1 MKKLSKEKRETFE
14 RLYGYWIQILKNEI
28 NSVWSIMI
36 FYVGKKGAGKSYS
49 AIKDGLELD
58 PKLTID
64 QILFKKEEVDQFID
78 KYAYTGGKVGIWD
91 EFGAEMH
98 ARMWYEKE
106 QKEMIQKL
114 QIIRETDLTF
124 LVVLPHLIFGD
135 SSVDALANFCA
146 EVHKPNHREDPYRI
160 AKALEM
166 EGLYSKRKR
175 MEFRPIWYKGQIF
188 HIPYLNPK
196 KNNKTL
202 FKEYHKKK
210 TAYVIWRTQ
219 QNKEKEEDRGLTGK
233 QLNYLRLF
241 IKEYSITE
249 VANELGVTEQAVKE
263 MKRKLRRKG
272 ALN

>member
-78 KYAYTGGKVGIWD
+78 
-91 EFGAEMH
+91 
-98 ARMWYEKE
+98 
-106 QKEMIQKL
+106 KEMIQKL